1 MKRLKQIFLPVFWL
15 IFLLTVSSCGSI
27 SETSHGESAGGLENK
42 TEQIDTA
49 VREEAEALVE
59 ELPEYSG
66 EPYTIVAD
74 NEPDFSDS
82 ELQTE
87 AYEEYSELDE
97 LGRCGTAKA
106 NIGEELM
113 PTEDRESISEIKPSG
128 WINKEYD
135 DVDGGYLYNRC
146 HLIGFQLTAENA
158 NEENL
163 ITGTRYMNTEG
174 MLPFEN
180 MVADYIK
187 ETDNHV
193 LYEVT
198 PVFED
203 DNLVASGVLME
214 AESVEDD
221 GAGISFYVYVYNVQP
236 GIEIDYVTGESRE
249 AEDTQTEAGT
259 ENGQAAEETYILNT
273 NTMKFHEPDCA
284 SVGDMKASNT
294 REYSGSREDVIQMGY
309 DPCGR
314 CRP

>member
-1 MKRLKQIFLPVFWL
+1 MKQIKKIFLPVFCL
-15 IFLLTVSSCGSI
+15 IFLLPVSSCGSTTG
-27 SETSHGESAGGLENK
+27 SFEANTVGSPNK
-42 TEQIDTA
+42 TEQIDT
-49 VREEAEALVE
+49 VSQEEAEAIVE
-59 ELPEYSG
+59 DLPEYSG
-66 EPYTIVAD
+66 EPYAIVAD
-74 NEPDFSDS
+74 NEPDFSDA
-82 ELQTE
+82 EFQTE

-113 PTEDRESISEIKPSG
+113 PTKDRESISEVKPSG

-135 DVDGGYLYNRC
+135 EVDGGYLYNRC
-146 HLIGFQLTAENA
+146 HLIGFQLTAENT

-180 MVADYIK
+180 MVADYIR

-236 GIEIDYVTGESRE
+236 GIEIDYATGESCE
-249 AEDTQTEAGT
+249 AEDSKPELGS
-259 ENGQAAEETYILNT
+259 EKGQAAEETYVLNT
-273 NTMKFHEPDCA
+273 NTMKFHEPDCS
-284 SVGDMKASNT
+284 SVGDIKKSNLS
-294 REYSGSREDVIQMGY
+294 EYSGTRENVIRMGY

>member
-1 MKRLKQIFLPVFWL
+1 MKQIKKIFLPVFCL
-15 IFLLTVSSCGSI
+15 IFLLTVSSCGSTTG
-27 SETSHGESAGGLENK
+27 SFEANTVGSPNK
-42 TEQIDTA
+42 TEQIDT
-49 VREEAEALVE
+49 VSQEEAEAIVE
-59 ELPEYSG
+59 DLPEYSG
-66 EPYTIVAD
+66 EPYAIVAD
-74 NEPDFSDS
+74 NEPDFSDA
-82 ELQTE
+82 EFQTE

-113 PTEDRESISEIKPSG
+113 PTKDRESISEVKPSG

-135 DVDGGYLYNRC
+135 EVDGGYLYNRC

-180 MVADYIK
+180 MVADYIR

-236 GIEIDYVTGESRE
+236 GIEIDYATGENCE
-249 AEDTQTEAGT
+249 AEDSKPELGS
-259 ENGQAAEETYILNT
+259 EKGQAAEETYVLNT
-273 NTMKFHEPDCA
+273 NTMKFHEPDCS
-284 SVGDMKASNT
+284 SVGDIKKSNLS
-294 REYSGSREDVIQMGY
+294 EYSGTRENVIRMGY

>member
-27 SETSHGESAGGLENK
+27 SENSHGESAGGLENK

-66 EPYTIVAD
+66 EPYTVVAD

-135 DVDGGYLYNRC
+135 DVDGGYL
-146 HLIGFQLTAENA
+146 L
-158 NEENL
+158 
-163 ITGTRYMNTEG
+163 
-174 MLPFEN
+174 
-180 MVADYIK
+180 
-187 ETDNHV
+187 
-193 LYEVT
+193 
-198 PVFED
+198 
-203 DNLVASGVLME
+203 
-214 AESVEDD
+214 
-221 GAGISFYVYVYNVQP
+221 
-236 GIEIDYVTGESRE
+236 
-249 AEDTQTEAGT
+249 
-259 ENGQAAEETYILNT
+259 
-273 NTMKFHEPDCA
+273 
-284 SVGDMKASNT
+284 
-294 REYSGSREDVIQMGY
+294 
-309 DPCGR
+309 
-314 CRP
+314 

>member
-27 SETSHGESAGGLENK
+27 SENSHGESAGGLENK

-66 EPYTIVAD
+66 EPYTVVAD

-113 PTEDRESISEIKPSG
+113 PTEDRESISEIKPS
-128 WINKEYD
+128 
-135 DVDGGYLYNRC
+135 
-146 HLIGFQLTAENA
+146 
-158 NEENL
+158 
-163 ITGTRYMNTEG
+163 
-174 MLPFEN
+174 
-180 MVADYIK
+180 
-187 ETDNHV
+187 
-193 LYEVT
+193 
-198 PVFED
+198 FED

-273 NTMKFHEPDCA
+273 NTMKFHDPDCA

>member
-1 MKRLKQIFLPVFWL
+1 MKQIKKIFLPVFCL
-15 IFLLTVSSCGSI
+15 IFLLTVSSCGSTTG
-27 SETSHGESAGGLENK
+27 SFEANTVGSPNK
-42 TEQIDTA
+42 TEQIDT
-49 VREEAEALVE
+49 VSQEEAEAIVE
-59 ELPEYSG
+59 DLPEYSG
-66 EPYTIVAD
+66 EPYAFVAD
-74 NEPDFSDS
+74 NEPDFSDA
-82 ELQTE
+82 EFQTE

-113 PTEDRESISEIKPSG
+113 PTKDRESISEVKPSG

-135 DVDGGYLYNRC
+135 EVDGGYLYNRC

-180 MVADYIK
+180 MVADYIR

-236 GIEIDYVTGESRE
+236 GIEIDYATGESCE
-249 AEDTQTEAGT
+249 AEDSKPELGS
-259 ENGQAAEETYILNT
+259 EKGQAAEETYVLNT
-273 NTMKFHEPDCA
+273 NTMKFHEPDCS
-284 SVGDMKASNT
+284 SVGDIKKSNLS
-294 REYSGSREDVIQMGY
+294 EYSGTRENVIRMGY

>member
-1 MKRLKQIFLPVFWL
+1 MKQIKKIFLPVFCL
-15 IFLLTVSSCGSI
+15 IFLLTVSSCGSTTG
-27 SETSHGESAGGLENK
+27 SFEANTVGSPNK
-42 TEQIDTA
+42 TEQIDA
-49 VREEAEALVE
+49 VSQEEAEAIVE
-59 ELPEYSG
+59 DLPEYSG
-66 EPYTIVAD
+66 EPYAIVED
-74 NEPDFSDS
+74 NEPDFSDA
-82 ELQTE
+82 EFQTE

-113 PTEDRESISEIKPSG
+113 PTKDRESISEVKPSG

-135 DVDGGYLYNRC
+135 EVDGGYLYNRC

-180 MVADYIK
+180 MVADYIR

-236 GIEIDYVTGESRE
+236 GIEIDYATGESCE
-249 AEDTQTEAGT
+249 AEDSKPELGS
-259 ENGQAAEETYILNT
+259 EKGQAAEETYVLNT
-273 NTMKFHEPDCA
+273 NTMKFHEPDCS
-284 SVGDMKASNT
+284 SVGDIKKSNLS
-294 REYSGSREDVIQMGY
+294 EYSGTRENVIRMGY

>member
-1 MKRLKQIFLPVFWL
+1 MKQIKKIFLPVFCL
-15 IFLLTVSSCGSI
+15 IFLLTVSSCGS
-27 SETSHGESAGGLENK
+27 STGSFEANTVGSPNK
-42 TEQIDTA
+42 TEQIDT
-49 VREEAEALVE
+49 VSQEEAEAIVE
-59 ELPEYSG
+59 DLPEYSG
-66 EPYTIVAD
+66 EPYAIVAD
-74 NEPDFSDS
+74 NEPDFSDA
-82 ELQTE
+82 EFQTE

-113 PTEDRESISEIKPSG
+113 PTKDRESISEVKPSG

-135 DVDGGYLYNRC
+135 EVDGGYLYNRC

-180 MVADYIK
+180 MVADYIR

-236 GIEIDYVTGESRE
+236 GIEIDYATGESCE
-249 AEDTQTEAGT
+249 AEDSKPELGS
-259 ENGQAAEETYILNT
+259 EKGQAAEETYVLNT
-273 NTMKFHEPDCA
+273 NTMKFHEPDCS
-284 SVGDMKASNT
+284 SVGDIKKSNLS
-294 REYSGSREDVIQMGY
+294 EYSGTRENVIRMGY

>member
-1 MKRLKQIFLPVFWL
+1 MKQIKKIFLPVFCL
-15 IFLLTVSSCGSI
+15 IFLLTVSSCGSTTG
-27 SETSHGESAGGLENK
+27 SFEANTVGSPNK
-42 TEQIDTA
+42 TEQIDT
-49 VREEAEALVE
+49 VSQEEAEAIVE
-59 ELPEYSG
+59 DLPEYSG
-66 EPYTIVAD
+66 EPYAIVAD
-74 NEPDFSDS
+74 NEPDFSDA
-82 ELQTE
+82 EFQTE

-113 PTEDRESISEIKPSG
+113 PTKDRESISEVKPSG

-135 DVDGGYLYNRC
+135 EVDGGYLYNRC

-180 MVADYIK
+180 MVADYIR

-221 GAGISFYVYVYNVQP
+221 GAGISFYIYVYNVQP
-236 GIEIDYVTGESRE
+236 GIEIDYATGESCE
-249 AEDTQTEAGT
+249 AEDSKPELGS
-259 ENGQAAEETYILNT
+259 EKGQAAEETYVLNT
-273 NTMKFHEPDCA
+273 NTMKFHEPDCS
-284 SVGDMKASNT
+284 SVGDIKKSNLS
-294 REYSGSREDVIQMGY
+294 EYSGTRENVIRMGY

>member
-1 MKRLKQIFLPVFWL
+1 M
-15 IFLLTVSSCGSI
+15 
-27 SETSHGESAGGLENK
+27 
-42 TEQIDTA
+42 
-49 VREEAEALVE
+49 
-59 ELPEYSG
+59 
-66 EPYTIVAD
+66 
-74 NEPDFSDS
+74 
-82 ELQTE
+82 
-87 AYEEYSELDE
+87 
-97 LGRCGTAKA
+97 
-106 NIGEELM
+106 
-113 PTEDRESISEIKPSG
+113 
-128 WINKEYD
+128 
-135 DVDGGYLYNRC
+135 YNRC

-158 NEENL
+158 NEKNL
-163 ITGTRYMNTEG
+163 ITGTRYLNIEG

-273 NTMKFHEPDCA
+273 NTMKFHDPDCA

>member
-1 MKRLKQIFLPVFWL
+1 MKQIRKILAVLSFLCAVA
-15 IFLLTVSSCGSI
+15 FLSACG
-27 SETSHGESAGGLENK
+27 GNP
-42 TEQIDTA
+42 DTGQS
-49 VREEAEALVE
+49 VLSGYQEAEETTVE
-59 ELPEYSG
+59 DLPEFTG
-66 EPYTIVAD
+66 DPYVVVE
-74 NEPDFSDS
+74 NNMPDFSEE

-113 PTEDRESISEIKPSG
+113 PTEERESISQIRPSG
-128 WINKEYD
+128 WNNKAYD
-135 DVDGGYLYNRC
+135 EVDGGYLYNRC

-180 MVADYIK
+180 LVADYIK

-214 AESVEDD
+214 AKSVEDE
-221 GAGISFYVYVYNVQP
+221 GEGVCFYVYVYNVQP
-236 GIEIDYVTGESRE
+236 GIEIDYATGESWE
-249 AEDTQTEAGT
+249 STEDNELSN
-259 ENGQAAEETYILNT
+259 EITYILNT
-273 NTMKFHEPDCA
+273 NTMKFHKPECA
-284 SVGDMKASNT
+284 SVKEMKSHNID
-294 REYSGSREDVIQMGY
+294 EYSGDREKLIAMGY
-309 DPCGR
+309 SPCGR
-314 CRP
+314 CKP

>member
-1 MKRLKQIFLPVFWL
+1 MKRIKKIFLPVFCL
-15 IFLLTVSSCGSI
+15 IFLLTASSCGSI
-27 SETSHGESAGGLENK
+27 SETSQGEAVGSSNN
-42 TEQIDTA
+42 TEQIDT
-49 VREEAEALVE
+49 VSQEEAEALVE

-294 REYSGSREDVIQMGY
+294 WEYSGSREDVIQMGY

>member
-1 MKRLKQIFLPVFWL
+1 MKQIKKIFLPVFCL
-15 IFLLTVSSCGSI
+15 IFLLMVSSCGSTTG
-27 SETSHGESAGGLENK
+27 SLEANTVGSPNK
-42 TEQIDTA
+42 TEQIDT
-49 VREEAEALVE
+49 VSQEEAEAIVE
-59 ELPEYSG
+59 DLPEYSG
-66 EPYTIVAD
+66 EPYAIVAD
-74 NEPDFSDS
+74 NEPDFSDA
-82 ELQTE
+82 EFQTE

-113 PTEDRESISEIKPSG
+113 PTKDRESISEVKPSG

-135 DVDGGYLYNRC
+135 EVDGGYLYNRC

-180 MVADYIK
+180 MVADYIR

-221 GAGISFYVYVYNVQP
+221 GAGISFYVYAYNVQP
-236 GIEIDYVTGESRE
+236 GIEIDYATGESCE
-249 AEDTQTEAGT
+249 AEDSKPELGS
-259 ENGQAAEETYILNT
+259 EKGQAAEETYVLNT
-273 NTMKFHEPDCA
+273 NTMKFHEPDCS
-284 SVGDMKASNT
+284 SVGDIKKSNLS
-294 REYSGSREDVIQMGY
+294 EYSGTRENVIRMGY